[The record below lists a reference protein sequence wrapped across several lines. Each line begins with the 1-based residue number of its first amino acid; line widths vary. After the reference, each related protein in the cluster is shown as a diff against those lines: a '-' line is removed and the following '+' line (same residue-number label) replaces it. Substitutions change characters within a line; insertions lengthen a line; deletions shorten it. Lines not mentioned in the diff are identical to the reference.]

1 MDVRMPDGVV
11 VKNVPE
17 GITQDDLLERYSLSK
32 QPQRTGGTIMSTDV
46 PQVITAQNRGSV
58 MPAEPSTSMMDK
70 IKALYEVPATIGSG
84 MIAQPVGAAYG
95 AYKGITGPKT
105 PQAMQQAQQAGGQLA
120 QKLQFQP
127 TSPASVGA
135 LESIGGALE
144 AAKIPPYLGAIG
156 AIPSAIQAGNV
167 ARPVAQQAAR
177 PAMQAIQE
185 VKPTLA
191 GMLRKEAPTM
201 AGVGAAEVPEAATRM
216 QMAQQLRV
224 PVELSKGQAMRDLG
238 QQKFEIETPKNF
250 PELGKPLIEAQ
261 AKRNDAILQNF
272 DAFVDATGKET
283 YGLRETGRVVD
294 KALIN
299 EANKRKSE
307 INAAYTAAREAGE
320 TQQPVDYA
328 PLKAYIDEQ
337 TPTVKRKL
345 APIISAVDEEIAKN
359 DPERIVI
366 DSITKQKVKQ
376 PPSGQIS
383 INNLED
389 IYQFI
394 NKNYEPGTVGEGH
407 AKAMKNIINQMTE
420 GQGGELYQQA
430 RQLRTKYGREFE
442 NVGYVDKLLRTKPGT
457 TDRAVAFEDVFDH
470 SILNGSLDDVSAIG
484 RTLKKAGPEGQQA
497 WKELQGQTIEYIK
510 KKATNTTDKD
520 IYGNP
525 VVMPKQLK
533 NVVDSLDQDGKLDYV
548 FGKKGAQ
555 ELRDLTAVTET
566 VNAPL
571 KGAANYSNT
580 SSAII
585 TALDKINATPLG
597 KIPVLGTASKYV
609 AEKGKESALKKQIEE
624 SIKYT
629 PEDMAKA
636 LKGK

>member
-1 MDVRMPDGVV
+1 MDVLMPDGTLI
-11 VKNVPE
+11 KDVPE
-17 GITQDDLLERYSLSK
+17 GITKAQLQAKLAGVSK
-32 QPQRTGGTIMSTDV
+32 ESGTNISSDV
-46 PQVITAQNRGSV
+46 PSVITAQNRGSV
-58 MPAEPSTSMMDK
+58 MPTEPSTSMMDK
-70 IKALYEVPATIGSG
+70 IKALYEVPATLASG
-84 MIAQPVGAAYG
+84 GAAQLGGAAYG
-95 AYKGITGPKT
+95 AYKGITSPNYGT
-105 PQAMQQAQQAGGQLA
+105 QQGVQQAQQAGEQMAGNIQSRLY
-120 QKLQFQP
+120 QP
-127 TSPASVGA
+127 TSPATPQA
-135 LESIGGALE
+135 LEAIGGAME
-144 AAKIPPYLGAIG
+144 AAKVPVTPGGIG
-156 AIPSAIQAGNV
+156 QIPSFAQQAGNIAQV
-167 ARPVAQQAAR
+167 ARPVMQTGR
-177 PAMQAIQE
+177 QAIQE
-185 VKPTLA
+185 IKPTLV
-191 GMLRKEAPTM
+191 GMLRKESPM
-201 AGVGAAEVPEAATRM
+201 AGVGAAEVPEATTRM

-224 PVELSKGQAMRDLG
+224 PVDISKGQAMRDLG

-294 KALIN
+294 KALVN

-307 INAAYTAAREAGE
+307 INAAYTAARDAGE
-320 TQQPVDYA
+320 TQQPLSYA
-328 PLKAYIDEQ
+328 PLKTYIDEQ

-345 APIISAVDEEIAKN
+345 APILSAVDEEILKN
-359 DPERIVI
+359 DPKR
-366 DSITKQKVKQ
+366 T
-376 PPSGQIS
+376 GQIS

-394 NKNYEPGTVGEGH
+394 NKNYEPGTPAGTY
-407 AKAMKNIINQMTE
+407 AKEMKSLINTMTE

-430 RQLRTKYGREFE
+430 RQLRTKFGREFE
-442 NVGYVDKLLRTKPGT
+442 NVGYVDKLLRTKPNS

-470 SILNGSLDDVSAIG
+470 AILNGSLDDVSAIG

-533 NVVDSLDQDGKLDYV
+533 TVVDSLDQDGKLDYV

-555 ELRDLTAVTET
+555 ELRDLTVVTET

-585 TALDKINATPLG
+585 TALDKINQTPLG
-597 KIPVLGTASKYV
+597 KIPVLGTASKFI

-629 PEDMAKA
+629 PENMAKA

>member
-1 MDVRMPDGVV
+1 MDVLMPDGTL
-11 VKNVPE
+11 VKDVPE
-17 GITQDDLLERYSLSK
+17 GVTKAQLQAKLAGSVAPKTTTL
-32 QPQRTGGTIMSTDV
+32 QPDV
-46 PQVITAQNRGSV
+46 PLVASQMPKQVPIE
-58 MPAEPSTSMMDK
+58 EPKTSMADK
-70 IKALYEVPATIGSG
+70 LKALYEVPATIGSA
-84 MIAQPVGAAYG
+84 MISQPASMIYGVGRSAIEGGSPETQNEY
-95 AYKGITGPKT
+95 YR
-105 PQAMQQAQQAGGQLA
+105 QARQAT
-120 QKLQFQP
+120 QFQP
-127 TSPASVGA
+127 TSPASIGA

-144 AAKIPPYLGAIG
+144 TAKIPPYLGNIG
-156 AIPSAIQAGNV
+156 MIPSAMQSAGAV
-167 ARPVAQQAAR
+167 RPTINQAAQVAK
-177 PAMQAIQE
+177 PAVSTMAQA
-185 VKPTLA
+185 
-191 GMLRKEAPTM
+191 LRKETPM
-201 AGVGAAEVPEAATRM
+201 VGVGAAEVPEAAVRA

-224 PVELSKGQAMRDLG
+224 PVELSKGQATRELG

-250 PELGKPLIEAQ
+250 PELGKPLVEAQ

-294 KALIN
+294 KALIGA
-299 EANKRKSE
+299 ANKAKSQ

-320 TQQPVDYA
+320 TQQPVNYA

-359 DPERIVI
+359 DP
-366 DSITKQKVKQ
+366 KKL
-376 PPSGQIS
+376 GQIS

-407 AKAMKNIINQMTE
+407 AKTMKNLINQMTE
-420 GQGGELYQQA
+420 GQGGELYQEA
-430 RQLRTKYGREFE
+430 RKLRTKYGREFE

-470 SILNGSLDDVSAIG
+470 SVLNGSLDDVRAIG
-484 RTLKKAGPEGQQA
+484 MTLKKAGPEGQQA
-497 WKELQGQTIEYIK
+497 WKELQGQTVEYIK

-525 VVMPKQLK
+525 VVMPRQFKT
-533 NVVDSLDQDGKLDYV
+533 VVDTLDQDGKLEYV

-555 ELRDLTAVTET
+555 EIRDLAAITET

-585 TALDKINATPLG
+585 TALDKIG
-597 KIPVLGTASKYV
+597 GIRIPGVSNIAGFV
-609 AEKGKESALKKQIEE
+609 AEKGKENALKKQIQE
-624 SIKYT
+624 SINYN
-629 PEDMAKA
+629 PMSEA
-636 LKGK
+636 LRKTK

>member
-1 MDVRMPDGVV
+1 MDVLMPDGTLI
-11 VKNVPE
+11 KDVPE
-17 GITQDDLLERYSLSK
+17 GVTKAQLQAKLAGVSAPK
-32 QPQRTGGTIMSTDV
+32 GGTNISSDV
-46 PQVITAQNRGSV
+46 PSVITAQNRGSV
-58 MPAEPSTSMMDK
+58 MPTEPPTSMMDK
-70 IKALYEVPATIGSG
+70 VKALYEVPATIGREMLS
-84 MIAQPVGAAYG
+84 QPLSMAYG
-95 AYKGITGPKT
+95 LGKGAIDDISQRNMPTAESRDANYR
-105 PQAMQQAQQAGGQLA
+105 QARQIGQY
-120 QKLQFQP
+120 QP
-127 TSPASVGA
+127 TSPASVNA
-135 LESIGGALE
+135 LESMGSALE

-167 ARPVAQQAAR
+167 VRPAAQQAVQATK
-177 PAMQAIQE
+177 PAMQAIQQ
-185 VKPTLA
+185 VNPTLA
-191 GMLRKEAPTM
+191 NALRGKVTVEGAPAM

-224 PVELSKGQAMRDLG
+224 PVDLSKGQAMRDLG

-250 PELGKPLIEAQ
+250 PEIGKPLIEAQ

-294 KALIN
+294 KALVN
-299 EANKRKSE
+299 EANKRKAE
-307 INAAYTAAREAGE
+307 INAAYTAARDAGE
-320 TQQPVDYA
+320 TQQPLSYA
-328 PLKAYIDEQ
+328 PLKTYIDEQ

-345 APIISAVDEEIAKN
+345 APILSAVDEEIARN
-359 DPERIVI
+359 DPKR
-366 DSITKQKVKQ
+366 T
-376 PPSGQIS
+376 GQIS
-383 INNLED
+383 INSLED

-394 NKNYEPGTVGEGH
+394 NKNYEPGTPAGTY
-407 AKAMKNIINQMTE
+407 AKEMKSLINNMTE
-420 GQGGELYQQA
+420 GKGGQLYQEA
-430 RQLRTKYGREFE
+430 RQLRTKFGREFE
-442 NVGYVDKLLRTKPGT
+442 NVGYVDKLLRQKPGT

-533 NVVDSLDQDGKLDYV
+533 TVIDNLDQDGKLDYV

-585 TALDKINATPLG
+585 SALDKINQTPLG
-597 KIPVLGTASKYV
+597 KIPVLGSASKFV

-624 SIKYT
+624 SINYK
-629 PEDMAKA
+629 PEDMARA

>member
-1 MDVRMPDGVV
+1 MDVLMPDGTL
-11 VKNVPE
+11 VKDVPE
-17 GITQDDLLERYSLSK
+17 GTTKAQLEAKLAGSVAPKTTAL
-32 QPQRTGGTIMSTDV
+32 QPDV
-46 PQVITAQNRGSV
+46 PLVASQMPKQVPIE
-58 MPAEPSTSMMDK
+58 EPKTSMMDK
-70 IKALYEVPATIGSG
+70 LKALYEVPATIGSG
-84 MIAQPVGAAYG
+84 MVAQPVGAAYG
-95 AYKGITGPKT
+95 VAKGILGPKT
-105 PQAMQQAQQAGGQLA
+105 PQAMQEAQQAGGELA

-127 TSPASVGA
+127 TSPASVNA
-135 LESIGGALE
+135 LQSIGGALE
-144 AAKIPPYLGAIG
+144 ASKLPPYLNSIG

-167 ARPVAQQAAR
+167 ARPTVN
-177 PAMQAIQE
+177 QAIQTA
-185 VKPTLA
+185 KPAVSTMA
-191 GMLRKEAPTM
+191 QALRKEAPTM
-201 AGVGAAEVPEAATRM
+201 AGVGAAEVPEAAVRA

-294 KALIN
+294 KALVN
-299 EANKRKSE
+299 AANKAKSE
-307 INAAYTAAREAGE
+307 INTAYTAAREAGE
-320 TQQPVDYA
+320 TQQPVAYA
-328 PLKAYIDEQ
+328 PLKAYIDNQ

-359 DPERIVI
+359 DP
-366 DSITKQKVKQ
+366 KKM
-376 PPSGQIS
+376 GQVS

-420 GQGGELYQQA
+420 GQGGELYQEA
-430 RQLRTKYGREFE
+430 RKLRTKFGREFE

-457 TDRAVAFEDVFDH
+457 TDRSVAYEDVFDH
-470 SILNGSLDDVSAIG
+470 SILNGSLDDVRAIG
-484 RTLKKAGPEGQQA
+484 MTLKKAGPEGQQA
-497 WKELQGQTIEYIK
+497 WKELQGQTVEYIK

-533 NVVDSLDQDGKLDYV
+533 TVIDTLDQDGKLDYV
-548 FGKKGAQ
+548 FGKTGAQ
-555 ELRDLTAVTET
+555 EIRDLAAVTET

-585 TALDKINATPLG
+585 GALDKIG
-597 KIPVLGTASKYV
+597 GIRIPGVSNVAKFA
-609 AEKGKESALKKQIEE
+609 AEKGKESALKKQIKE
-624 SIKYT
+624 SIEYN
-629 PEDMAKA
+629 PMADA
-636 LKGK
+636 LRKTK